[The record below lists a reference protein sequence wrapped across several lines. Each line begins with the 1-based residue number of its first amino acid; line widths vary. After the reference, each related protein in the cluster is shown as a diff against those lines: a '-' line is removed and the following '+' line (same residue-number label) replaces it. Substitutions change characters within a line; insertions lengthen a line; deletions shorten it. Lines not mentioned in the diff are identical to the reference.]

1 MPGMAR
7 FDDPDIR
14 LLGALAD
21 PARLA
26 IVRQLAADGAVCACD
41 VAPAA
46 GLSQPT
52 ISHHLRVLREAG
64 VVRGERRGTWIWYAL
79 EPAASER
86 LAALGA
92 SLRPGASRPAAAL
105 GGAASA
111 AGDRVGPASAG
122 RQSRGSAAAPRRAAR
137 TPPSASGG
145 RATR

>member
-1 MPGMAR
+1 MPAMTR
-7 FDDPDIR
+7 SDDPDVL

-52 ISHHLRVLREAG
+52 LSHHLRVLREAG
-64 VVRGERRGTWIWYAL
+64 VVRGERRGTWIWYSL
-79 EPAASER
+79 EPAAGER
-86 LAALGA
+86 LAAIGGA
-92 SLRPGASRPAAAL
+92 LRPGAPQPAAAL
-105 GGAASA
+105 GGAAIV
-111 AGDRVGPASAG
+111 AGGRAGPASAAP
-122 RQSRGSAAAPRRAAR
+122 RSRVPAAAPRRAAR

-145 RATR
+145 PVSR